1 MYGKLESLRGVAAL
15 LVVLYHSSFSFGDRS
30 IAFIG
35 NSYLFVDFFF
45 ILSGFVM
52 ALAYGDRI
60 HRDMPFWR
68 YIALRLGRIYP
79 LHLFMLLAWVPY
91 ILAKQYLYNSGFGGS
106 DPSEK
111 ANLTSFFSNLFLIHG
126 MGLHDYVS
134 WNFPSWS
141 ISVELFAY
149 IAFYAITATFDRSR
163 NLYVPVVISLTCY
176 AFIFSLDRPDIDYS
190 YDFGF
195 FRCLGSFY
203 LGVFLFRLG
212 LDRRPFESRAM
223 MSVLEVVSAGFLII
237 AVSLVRVDEF
247 FSALSLVSFACVLV
261 VFSFSTNGILGRL
274 LETSALRHLG
284 IWSYSVYLVHGLVL
298 AGLHNVFE
306 YVLKVDIDAAMGVKS
321 LFINGLALAITI
333 VVSRYTYTHIEK
345 RFRDQV
351 KTWVSNKD
359 RNASGPKAPGVVAG

>member
-60 HRDMPFWR
+60 RRDMPFWR
-68 YIALRLGRIYP
+68 YITLRLGRIYP
-79 LHLFMLLAWVPY
+79 LHLFMLLAWIPY
-91 ILAKQYLYNSGFGGS
+91 ILAKQYLYNAGFGGS

-111 ANLTSFFSNLFLIHG
+111 ANLASFISNLFLVHG

-141 ISVELFAY
+141 ISVEFFAY
-149 IAFYAITATFDRSR
+149 VAFYAITATFDRSR
-163 NLYVPVVISLTCY
+163 NLYVPVIISLTCY

-212 LDRRPFESRAM
+212 LDRRPFDSRAM
-223 MSVLEVVSAGFLII
+223 MNVLEVMSAAFLVI
-237 AVSLVRVDEF
+237 AVSLVKVDEF
-247 FSALSLVSFACVLV
+247 FSALSLMSFACVLV

-274 LETSALRHLG
+274 LETPALRHLG

-298 AGLHNVFE
+298 AGFHNVFE
-306 YVLKVDIDAAMGVKS
+306 YVLKVDIDAAMGVQS
-321 LFINGLALAITI
+321 LFINALVLGIT
-333 VVSRYTYTHIEK
+333 VTVSRYTYIHIEK
-345 RFRDQV
+345 RFRDKV
-351 KTWVSNKD
+351 KVWVSRKD
-359 RNASGPKAPGVVAG
+359 QAPSDPNAHRSTTN